1 MELKQDKPI
10 HLRCP
15 KCGYDFAYNA
25 NHVEERIDQLK
36 EDISSIM
43 AQMKDFKASNPAN
56 YFKSDWYRKAKS
68 ALSYKQA
75 DLVKAKKARKA
86 TAEEIKRQQNI
97 IFYKLVCERIGKD
110 EALKLMKEA
119 EEELVYYEW
128 DMATQT
134 FTRFDGV

>member
-15 KCGYDFAYNA
+15 KCGYDFAYNT

-68 ALSYKQA
+68 ALSHKQVA
-75 DLVKAKKARKA
+75 LVKAKKPEKPQLQKSKS
-86 TAEEIKRQQNI
+86 KRI
-97 IFYKLVCERIGKD
+97 RYFISSFAKK
-110 EALKLMKEA
+110 
-119 EEELVYYEW
+119 
-128 DMATQT
+128 
-134 FTRFDGV
+134 